1 MELDLSM
8 TIFLLLV
15 ALTFLV
21 SFACNGAIA
30 VISRRTSFG
39 LDQELGVQKFHTAP
53 TSRLGGVGVL
63 LGLSLGLVLLFINEA
78 PLVHA
83 LLLIFLSSIPIFLGG
98 LIEDLTHH
106 VPATV
111 RLLLA
116 LFSASCFWFLMGF
129 GVERTEV
136 IPVDWLLQWPVMAY
150 LITLLV
156 IAGFTHSVNIID
168 GFNGL
173 ASSQVLL
180 MLASMAFISHQF
192 DQRDLFIYSMLL
204 FSVTL
209 GFFCWNWPLGRIFLG
224 DGGSYFLGFNVVA
237 IGLSLLSRVPKLSPF
252 APIMIGI
259 YPLVEALFS
268 IYRRVVLRGVSMNR
282 PDALHLHSLIYQRV
296 VRKNNN
302 ITLKNS
308 LQNNSKVTVYFFV
321 STLVF
326 DLTCLLFMTN
336 SHCLFILFFI
346 FIFVYIYI
354 YFRLVTFRTPQ
365 FLCKRPAK
373 TR

>member
-1 MELDLSM
+1 M
-8 TIFLLLV
+8 TSFLFLV
-15 ALTFLV
+15 ALTFLI
-21 SFACNGAIA
+21 SFTCNGAIA
-30 VISRRTSFG
+30 VLSCRTSFG
-39 LDQELGVQKFHTAP
+39 LDRELGVQKFHTAP
-53 TSRLGGVGVL
+53 TSRLGGVGVF
-63 LGLSLGLVLLFINEA
+63 LGLIIGLVLLFKDEA
-78 PLVHA
+78 PLTYA
-83 LLLIFLSSIPIFLGG
+83 LFLIFLSSIPIFLGG
-98 LIEDLTHH
+98 LIEDLTHQ
-106 VPATV
+106 VSAIV

-150 LITLLV
+150 FITLLV

-192 DQRDLFIYSMLL
+192 DQLDLFIYSMLL

-209 GFFCWNWPLGRIFLG
+209 GFLFWNWPFGRIFLG
-224 DGGSYFLGFNVVA
+224 DGGSYFLGFNVVV
-237 IGLSLLSRVPKLSPF
+237 IGLTLLSRVPKLSPF

-268 IYRRVVLRGVSMNR
+268 IYRRVVFKGVSMNR

-296 VRKNNN
+296 VRKNN
-302 ITLKNS
+302 IETLTNS
-308 LQNNSKVTVYFFV
+308 LKNNSKVSVYFFV
-321 STLVF
+321 CSLAF
-326 DLTCLLFMTN
+326 DLTTLLFMTN
-336 SHCLFILFFI
+336 SHLLFILFFI
-346 FIFVYIYI
+346 FTCFYIYL
-354 YFRLVTFRTPQ
+354 FSRLVTFRTPK
-365 FLCKRPAK
+365 FFWCARPKKRLQ
-373 TR
+373 

>member
-1 MELDLSM
+1 MDLDLSM
-8 TIFLLLV
+8 TSFLFLV
-15 ALTFLV
+15 ALTFLI

-30 VISRRTSFG
+30 VISRRTSLG
-39 LDQELGVQKFHTAP
+39 LDRELGVQKFHTAP
-53 TSRLGGVGVL
+53 TSRLGGVGIF
-63 LGLSLGLVLLFINEA
+63 LGLILGLVLLFKDEA
-78 PLVHA
+78 PLIHA
-83 LLLIFLSSIPIFLGG
+83 LLLIFFSSIPIFLAG

-106 VPATV
+106 VPAIV

-156 IAGFTHSVNIID
+156 IGGFTHSVNIID

-252 APIMIGI
+252 VPIMIGI

-268 IYRRVVLRGVSMNR
+268 IYRRVVLKGVSMNR

-302 ITLKNS
+302 VILTNS
-308 LQNNSKVTVYFFV
+308 LKNNSKVAVYFFV

-326 DLTCLLFMTN
+326 NLTCLLFITS
-336 SHCLFILFFI
+336 SHLLFILFFI
-346 FIFVYIYI
+346 FIFVYIYL
-354 YFRLVTFRTPQ
+354 FSRLVTFRTPQ
-365 FLCKRPAK
+365 FFCKRQ
-373 TR
+373 RY